1 MQNRSL
7 RGVIGCLAANRDPM
21 ALRHRHPVE
30 QAARCDTLYLPVVSE
45 DRSAVPAVHRRRIGE
60 WAVGTRP
67 M

>member
-1 MQNRSL
+1 
-7 RGVIGCLAANRDPM
+7 M